1 VERQINDTR
10 FITNSSANLKS
21 DFDFDRPVLLCKC
34 MSKGFAVSNVINQQF
49 KYGSIGE
56 YRVDD
61 PMECVIPISP
71 EENFDDVFEVVQARI
86 LKGLLEEQ
94 HLDIKGI
101 WDQHQQKMC
110 DDYFIGCFSDGQYQ
124 DHLWEKYAH
133 GDGICVWFEPDY
145 SQIYRVNYT
154 HYHAKADDLRHRYME
169 LMKRLALENYED
181 VYPEMESITKELVN
195 LSILSFYTK
204 KPVNDNDLDSEWR
217 MVVPAPKDKREI
229 RIDDDGF
236 YFILQDIPGKIVKI
250 ESRLPD
256 EKYEELLSEIRSSE
270 DPEVK
275 EFEKLIERG
284 VAPSDGFQAS
294 RL

>member
-1 VERQINDTR
+1 
-10 FITNSSANLKS
+10 
-21 DFDFDRPVLLCKC
+21 
-34 MSKGFAVSNVINQQF
+34 
-49 KYGSIGE
+49 
-56 YRVDD
+56 
-61 PMECVIPISP
+61 
-71 EENFDDVFEVVQARI
+71 
-86 LKGLLEEQ
+86 
-94 HLDIKGI
+94 
-101 WDQHQQKMC
+101 
-110 DDYFIGCFSDGQYQ
+110 
-124 DHLWEKYAH
+124 
-133 GDGICVWFEPDY
+133 
-145 SQIYRVNYT
+145 
-154 HYHAKADDLRHRYME
+154 ME